1 MKAIEDIWKKG
12 NEQVGQD
19 DSYTPEAI
27 LKSIAEASGSITA
40 GLLKPLRFGIA
51 VAVMALLM
59 FGYNAFFYSMNLP
72 LMISILVFVFVS
84 MAIIIYLWDQIK
96 SIRDLDQTDM
106 NLHELLTFKIRYLN
120 TPYNRALHCISLA
133 IVLATFT
140 INLTIENTDGIFEL
154 RKILIL
160 SAFYLPAYLFTYGL
174 IKLSINVI
182 NKQLKN
188 ALFNLEEQTLISLDL
203 EFRKQRRVNRII
215 VVCLIVLTLA
225 GLAFMLFS

>member
-1 MKAIEDIWKKG
+1 
-12 NEQVGQD
+12 
-19 DSYTPEAI
+19 
-27 LKSIAEASGSITA
+27 
-40 GLLKPLRFGIA
+40 
-51 VAVMALLM
+51 MALLM